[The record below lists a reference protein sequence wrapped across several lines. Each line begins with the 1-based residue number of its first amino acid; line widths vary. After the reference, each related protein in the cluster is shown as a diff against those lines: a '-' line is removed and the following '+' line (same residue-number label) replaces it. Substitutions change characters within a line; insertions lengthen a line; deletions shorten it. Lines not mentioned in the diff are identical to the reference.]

1 MESRDS
7 TLIFKKKKRKKN
19 VVYNKPLKQPENV
32 KAKTH
37 QSKESDVSTCWWVW
51 RERIKLSSQIKSTNA
66 AMIQALPWEAEWFT
80 MWEAAS
86 AENGD
91 GVKNAM
97 VKGLRSSM
105 VKTEESKQG

>member
-1 MESRDS
+1 MLPSLGQLPSLKDLVISRLNRLKTIDEGFYKNEDCRSGMPFPSLES
-7 TLIFKKKKRKKN
+7 LAIHHM
-19 VVYNKPLKQPENV
+19 P
-32 KAKTH
+32 
-37 QSKESDVSTCWWVW
+37 C
-51 RERIKLSSQIKSTNA
+51 
-66 AMIQALPWEAEWFT
+66 WEAEWFT